1 MAAKKKSKKKLI
13 IWGAIA
19 LVVVIVVVKK
29 VFSPVPLIA
38 VSTEQPAE
46 REIIELISANGRVQ
60 PVVEVKIAPEVSGEI
75 VELPIKEGDYV
86 EKGQLLV
93 RIKPDTYV
101 SVKERI
107 EASVNSSKA
116 QLLQVEAQLEGARQT
131 YERQKQLFEQK
142 AISESEFE
150 TAENAYNA
158 LVAQK
163 RTAEFNIKSAEAS
176 LKEAD
181 EQLFKTTI
189 LAPSAGTIS
198 KLNVELGERVVG
210 TAQMAGTELLRMADL
225 SQMEV
230 RANVNENDIVRVALG
245 DSATIEV
252 DAFLGRKFKGR
263 VTRVANSSQ
272 STATTS
278 ADQVISF
285 EVRIYIEPS
294 SYADLKTPELEW
306 PMRPGMSSTVNIE
319 TDRKRALSI
328 PIGAVTTRTLARKT
342 EREEVIF
349 TLRSDSSMVKVVPI
363 KTGIQDKEFIEVIGI
378 DTTFKVV
385 TGPFMAVSKELN
397 DAMQVEKEKTEGKK

>member
-1 MAAKKKSKKKLI
+1 MAKKKNRKKLI
-13 IWGAIA
+13 IWG
-19 LVVVIVVVKK
+19 VIVLIILGFVGKK
-29 VFSPVPLIA
+29 LFSPVPLLEVTTQRA
-38 VSTEQPAE
+38 TE
-46 REIIELISANGRVQ
+46 REIVELISANGRVQ

-86 EKGQLLV
+86 QKGQLLV

-101 SVKERI
+101 SIKERI

-116 QLLQVEAQLEGARQT
+116 QLLQVEAQLVGAKQT
-131 YERQKQLFEQK
+131 YERQKQLFDQK
-142 AISESEFE
+142 AISTSEFE

-189 LAPSAGTIS
+189 FAPSAGTIS

-210 TAQMAGTELLRMADL
+210 TATMAGTELLRLADL

-263 VTRVANSSQ
+263 VSRVANSSQ
-272 STATTS
+272 NTTTTAT
-278 ADQVISF
+278 DQVTSF
-285 EVRIYIEPS
+285 EVRIYIEPE
-294 SYADLKTPELEW
+294 SYADLKTTELEW

-319 TDRKRALSI
+319 TDRKSAISV
-328 PIGAVTTRTLARKT
+328 PIGAITTRAIGSAT
-342 EREEVIF
+342 ERQEVIF
-349 TLRSDSSMVKVVPI
+349 VLRADSSIVKATPI
-363 KTGIQDKEFIEVIGI
+363 KAGIQDKQYIEVFDL
-378 DTTFKVV
+378 DTTMQIVV
-385 TGPFMAVSKELN
+385 GPFMAVSKELQ
-397 DAMQVEKEKTEGKK
+397 DGQKVTIQKDKQ

>member
-1 MAAKKKSKKKLI
+1 MAAKKKNKKKLI
-13 IWGAIA
+13 IWGVIA
-19 LVVVIVVVKK
+19 VIVVIVVVKK
-29 VFSPVPLIA
+29 VFSPVPLL
-38 VSTEQPAE
+38 VVTTEQPIE

-131 YERQKQLFEQK
+131 YERQKQLFEQQ
-142 AISESEFE
+142 AISQSEFE

-163 RTAEFNIKSAEAS
+163 RTAQFNIKSAEAS

-272 STATTS
+272 STATTT
-278 ADQVISF
+278 ADQI
-285 EVRIYIEPS
+285 
-294 SYADLKTPELEW
+294 
-306 PMRPGMSSTVNIE
+306 G
-319 TDRKRALSI
+319 RAH
-328 PIGAVTTRTLARKT
+328 V
-342 EREEVIF
+342 
-349 TLRSDSSMVKVVPI
+349 
-363 KTGIQDKEFIEVIGI
+363 
-378 DTTFKVV
+378 
-385 TGPFMAVSKELN
+385 
-397 DAMQVEKEKTEGKK
+397 

>member
-1 MAAKKKSKKKLI
+1 MAKKRNKKKII
-13 IWGAIA
+13 IWGVIC
-19 LVVVIVVVKK
+19 LIILGVVIKK
-29 VFSPVPLIA
+29 VFAPIPLVGVQI
-38 VSTEQPAE
+38 EKPAT
-46 REIIELISANGRVQ
+46 REIIEFIAANGRVQ

-107 EASVNSSKA
+107 EASVNSNKA
-116 QLLQVEAQLEGARQT
+116 QLLQVEAQLVGAKQT
-131 YERQKQLFEQK
+131 YERQKQLYEQK
-142 AISESEFE
+142 AISTADFE
-150 TAENAYNA
+150 TAENSYNA
-158 LVAQK
+158 LVAQR
-163 RTAEFNIKSAEAS
+163 RTAQFNIKSAEAS

-189 LAPSAGTIS
+189 FAPSAGTIS

-210 TAQMAGTELLRMADL
+210 TATMAGTELLRMADL

-230 RANVNENDIVRVALG
+230 RAQVNENDIVRVALG

-252 DAFLGRKFKGR
+252 DAFVGRKFKGR

-272 STATTS
+272 NSSTA
-278 ADQVISF
+278 ADQVTSF

-294 SYADLKTPELEW
+294 SYVDLKTQSLEW

-319 TDRKRALSI
+319 TDRKTALSL
-328 PIGAVTTRTLARKT
+328 PIGAITTRIAPGKS
-342 EREEVIF
+342 EREDVIF
-349 TLRSDSSMVKVVPI
+349 TYHKDSSTVKVVPI
-363 KTGIQDKEFIEVIGI
+363 KTGIQDKLYIETQEL
-378 DTTFKVV
+378 DSTTQVV
-385 TGPFMAVSKELN
+385 VGPFMAVSKELAN
-397 DAMQVEKEKTEGKK
+397 GQKVEIQKTEIKK